1 MINCEIAGLSAC
13 ISQKRQSKLFQIFRT
28 HVACGPW
35 LGPCLATMQCF
46 MHFQFCGRRH
56 VSCNKPH
63 GAWHWWYRRG
73 RIPRLLQASAACRA
87 TCGAT
92 RVRKCAC
99 TLNVIHSFSKYLPR
113 EARPHCIYAMAL
125 RTGGEDCYVA
135 LAALAS
141 QPLKSGTLS
150 LYLSVPV
157 PVLTPSV
164 VISRPTTASRP
175 SNPLNPSP
183 LAPQIR
189 LC

>member
-1 MINCEIAGLSAC
+1 MFHV
-13 ISQKRQSKLFQIFRT
+13 ISHMARGIGGIDVVVYR
-28 HVACGPW
+28 V
-35 LGPCLATMQCF
+35 CF
-46 MHFQFCGRRH
+46 
-56 VSCNKPH
+56 
-63 GAWHWWYRRG
+63 
-73 RIPRLLQASAACRA
+73 QASAACRA

-99 TLNVIHSFSKYLPR
+99 TLNVIHSFSTYLPR

-125 RTGGEDCYVA
+125 RTGGEDCYLA

-141 QPLKSGTLS
+141 QPLESGTLS

-175 SNPLNPSP
+175 STPLNPSP
-183 LAPQIR
+183 LAPQIYLLTYLHLVLNIFG
-189 LC
+189 LCSITTVVDFWRTQERPQDFG